1 MRIMLRDFNLNKN
14 IYIFMYCVLA
24 NIYNTYKPYYE
35 NTYSIRFSRLIFEQK
50 LLKMKFKVLGKSY
63 NIILQQLLK

>member
-1 MRIMLRDFNLNKN
+1 
-14 IYIFMYCVLA
+14 MYCVLA